1 MRVWRMSLRR
11 TKSTIISWY
20 GWIFRVFQH
29 YRRSCHTKALAF
41 TVSVMTFWKTVL
53 YIAMFFELAG
63 GKDYRQGNSLVQE
76 IFIVY
81 LTNGAWI
88 LFPYLCMASLWKEL
102 VPGDREKSVDN
113 GYVEVKTS
121 HGLMGDHAR
130 QRKLL
135 WCGLVFWRQ
144 SIFSVL

>member
-1 MRVWRMSLRR
+1 M
-11 TKSTIISWY
+11 
-20 GWIFRVFQH
+20 FQH
-29 YRRSCHTKALAF
+29 YRRSCHTKAMAF

-63 GKDYRQGNSLVQE
+63 GKDYRQGNSWVQE

-88 LFPYLCMASLWKEL
+88 VFPYLCMASLWKGL
-102 VPGDREKSVDN
+102 TVTGGGEKSFDN

-121 HGLMGDHAR
+121 DGVMTNHSTRH
-130 QRKLL
+130 RKL
-135 WCGLVFWRQ
+135 V
-144 SIFSVL
+144 